1 MIAILPSRKC
11 NIAFCGIVMTAWWR
25 NDTSAKTAFIII
37 SGVHKEVRVIYSRY
51 WTVIYVLA
59 VKPGVLDY
67 YSLFRIILFAFS
79 KKSEFTYK
87 NQIRYFISIFMYVN
101 VHTFIII
108 YSDINLALSWHPYIY
123 YVLYLE
129 EDSSRHWCY
138 SIFWYNSLLLMQELR
153 LRCHGKT
160 NISQHFSAEKMW
172 CGPIQSL

>member
-25 NDTSAKTAFIII
+25 NDTSAKKHSLTYLGCIKKFTSFIQDIQLSIYFFSHWCFSNFSVCII
-37 SGVHKEVRVIYSRY
+37 KR
-51 WTVIYVLA
+51 
-59 VKPGVLDY
+59 
-67 YSLFRIILFAFS
+67 
-79 KKSEFTYK
+79 KSEFTYK
-87 NQIRYFISIFMYVN
+87 NQIRYFICIFMYVN

-123 YVLYLE
+123 YVLYQE

>member
-25 NDTSAKTAFIII
+25 NDTSAKKAFIII
-37 SGVHKEVRVIYSRY
+37 SGVHKEVHVTYSRY
-51 WTVIYVLA
+51 WAFDISIINLMFW
-59 VKPGVLDY
+59 KI
-67 YSLFRIILFAFS
+67 SLSFKIILFALS
-79 KKSEFTYK
+79 KNLDLHIK
-87 NQIRYFISIFMYVN
+87 NQIRYCICIFMYVN

>member
-25 NDTSAKTAFIII
+25 NDTSAKKAFIII
-37 SGVHKEVRVIYSRY
+37 SGVHQEVHVIYSRY
-51 WTVIYVLA
+51 WAVIYVLA
-59 VKPGVLDY
+59 VKTGVVY
-67 YSLFRIILFAFS
+67 RIILFALL
-79 KKSEFTYK
+79 KKNLNSHIR
-87 NQIRYFISIFMYVN
+87 NQIRYFICIFMYVN

-129 EDSSRHWCY
+129 EDSSRHRCY

>member
-1 MIAILPSRKC
+1 MKEWHICK
-11 NIAFCGIVMTAWWR
+11 
-25 NDTSAKTAFIII
+25 KTFIII
-37 SGVHKEVRVIYSRY
+37 SGVHKEVHVIYSRY
-51 WTVIYVLA
+51 WAVIYVLA
-59 VKPGVLDY
+59 VQPGVGRD
-67 YSLFRIILFAFS
+67 IILYLESYCLHFQKNLNS
-79 KKSEFTYK
+79 HIK
-87 NQIRYFISIFMYVN
+87 NQIRYFICIFMYVN

-129 EDSSRHWCY
+129 EDSSRHRCY